1 MDEKRFPVSVDLGV
15 PESAPAPEPPPAGA
29 FVWVKE
35 NLFSS
40 VANSLLS
47 IAIIAALLASLS
59 GIAAWALEGTR
70 QWRAV
75 AQNSRLLMIQAY
87 PQDAMWRVWASV
99 GVIVVL
105 AGLSVAAYRVGD
117 KISRRQLGRIVM
129 GTSGFLFVTV
139 LVAAV
144 PYSLN
149 RVVWLVVFGAVFMG
163 TRFWVDRQ
171 GENATEESISTLA
184 LMGLALLGVVASL
197 WVMRAPV
204 PGVNEQGFNADV
216 WEPIAL
222 STKLPWTILA
232 GVGLLAYWLGVLI
245 RDRFEGL
252 RAATVAGWTLASPFI
267 VMILLRAPDLAW
279 TGSRSVLTLDVPI
292 LLAFGVGGGVLVS
305 WLGTESSG
313 EPGRA
318 VAGLIFL
325 GGLIALF
332 LAPVLMVVKLLV
344 LTLGLF
350 GLLAP
355 NFGGSPQARR
365 QLVAVWFATVFLI
378 VLVVRLSSSESAL
391 GFGGSDFLGG
401 LALTFVIAIFGI
413 GLSFPLGVILALGRT
428 STLPIFR
435 TVSTVY
441 IELVRSVPLITW
453 LFASLNL
460 FPLFLPG
467 GLELDQVVRAVG
479 AVTLFSAA
487 YLAENVRGGLQ
498 SLSKGQYE
506 AADALGMTTIQ
517 KTSLIILPQALKA
530 VIPALVGQVIA
541 LFKDTSLVA
550 IIGLFDLLYIAQKVI
565 PSQSQFLGS
574 FLESIVA
581 VAVLYWVFTFAF
593 YRASMRLE
601 RRMGVGQR

>member
-1 MDEKRFPVSVDLGV
+1 MTEKRPPVSVDLGV

-29 FVWVKE
+29 FAWIQE

-40 VANSLLS
+40 VINSILS
-47 IAIIAALLASLS
+47 VTIAAALLAALS
-59 GIAAWALEGTR
+59 GIAGWALEATR

-87 PQDAMWRVWASV
+87 PADAMWRVWVSV

-105 AGLSVAAYRVGD
+105 AALSIAAYRVGG
-117 KISRRQLGRIVM
+117 KMSWQQLGRIVQ
-129 GTSGFLFVTV
+129 GISAFLFVAV

-144 PYSLN
+144 PYSVS
-149 RVVWLVVFGAVFMG
+149 RVVWLVVLAAVFAG
-163 TRFWVDRQ
+163 TRMWMTRL
-171 GENATEESISTLA
+171 GEASKEPTVSIL
-184 LMGLALLGVVASL
+184 GLIGIAVIAIVAFL

-204 PGVNEQGFNADV
+204 PGVNEEGFNTDV
-216 WEPIAL
+216 WEPIAR
-222 STKLPWTILA
+222 STQVPWTILA
-232 GVGLLAYWLGVLI
+232 AVGFGAYWLGVLL

-252 RAATVAGWTLASPFI
+252 RSFTVVGWALASPAI
-267 VMILLRAPDLAW
+267 VMVLLRAPDIDW
-279 TGSRSVLTLDVPI
+279 TGTRSVLTLDLPVFVG
-292 LLAFGVGGGVLVS
+292 FGAVGGLLLW
-305 WLGTESSG
+305 WLGDARSG
-313 EPGRA
+313 EAGRA
-318 VAGLIFL
+318 VAGAIFL

-332 LAPVLMVVKLLV
+332 LAPTLMVVKILILA
-344 LTLGLF
+344 LGIF
-350 GLLAP
+350 ALLAP
-355 NFGGSPQARR
+355 NFGGSTQARR
-365 QLVAVWFATVFLI
+365 QLVLAWLAASVLIVFAT
-378 VLVVRLSSSESAL
+378 RMAASESAL
-391 GFGGSDFLGG
+391 GFNGSDFLGG
-401 LALTFVIAIFGI
+401 LALTMVIAIFGI
-413 GLSFPLGVILALGRT
+413 GLSFPLGVLLALGRT

-435 TVSTVY
+435 TVSTFY

-467 GLELDQVVRAVG
+467 GLEIDGVVRAIA

-506 AADALGMTTIQ
+506 AADALGMTTVQ

-565 PSQSQFLGS
+565 PAQSQFLGS

-581 VAVLYWVFTFAF
+581 AAVIYWVFTFAF
-593 YRASMRLE
+593 SRASMRLE
-601 RRMGVGQR
+601 RRLGLGQR